1 MRFHERTKG
10 YLQMKRYQIFSLV
23 GAALLVLSGCVGMV
37 DTDTVS
43 MMKSKGSAF
52 QTALHKEYTALAVA
66 ENMEG
71 DDADAEYFI
80 SKARMAAEGK
90 DVVPQPM
97 AERNI
102 PAAAKGDLAKARL
115 NLSKKLWSGAG
126 EKTPAAAAKAQAMYD
141 CWLQEQ
147 EENNQPKDIAA
158 CRSGFEEAY
167 AKLGTMPKMAAKPMM
182 KAKPAPLPA
191 PFIVYF
197 ASDSSEIDGK
207 GMVKIKQAFADY
219 RLHKPGKVWVAGH
232 TDTKGSKTYNEGLSR
247 HRANAVGN
255 ALMELGVPRKAVEKA
270 RHGEVS
276 QAKPT
281 KDNVAEAMNRRVS
294 IFFMR

>member
-1 MRFHERTKG
+1 
-10 YLQMKRYQIFSLV
+10 MKRYQIFSLV
-23 GAALLVLSGCVGMV
+23 GAAMLVLSGCVGMV
-37 DTDTVS
+37 DTDSVS

-66 ENMEG
+66 ENAEG

-80 SKARMAAEGK
+80 AKAKKAAMGE

-102 PAAAKGDLAKARL
+102 PASAKGDLAKARL
-115 NLSKKLWSGAG
+115 NLSKKLWKGAD
-126 EKTPAAAAKAQAMYD
+126 KSTPAAAAKAQAMYD

-158 CRSGFEEAY
+158 CRSGFEKAY
-167 AKLGTMPKMAAKPMM
+167 AMLKSEPMM
-182 KAKPAPLPA
+182 AKKSMKKMMKPKPAPLPA

-197 ASDSSEIDGK
+197 ANDSADIDSK
-207 GMVKIKQAFADY
+207 GMVTIKQAFADY

-232 TDTKGSKTYNEGLSR
+232 TDTKGSKKYNEGLSR

-255 ALMELGVPRKAVEKA
+255 ALMELGIPRKKVEKA

-276 QAKPT
+276 QAVPT
-281 KDNVAEAMNRRVS
+281 KDSVSEAKNRRVS

>member
-1 MRFHERTKG
+1 
-10 YLQMKRYQIFSLV
+10 MKRYQIFSLV
-23 GAALLVLSGCVGMV
+23 GAAMLVLSGCVGMV
-37 DTDTVS
+37 DTDSVK
-43 MMKSKGSAF
+43 MMKTTGNAF
-52 QTALHKEYTALAVA
+52 QSVLHKEYSALAVA

-80 SKARMAAEGK
+80 NKAKMAAMGK

-102 PAAAKGDLAKARL
+102 PASAKGDLAKARL
-115 NLSKKLWSGAG
+115 NLSKKLWNGAADY
-126 EKTPAAAAKAQAMYD
+126 TPGAAAKAQAMYD

-147 EENNQPKDIAA
+147 EENNQPEDIAA
-158 CRSGFEEAY
+158 CRSGFEKAY
-167 AKLGTMPKMAAKPMM
+167 AMLKTAPEMAMKKPMM
-182 KAKPAPLPA
+182 KKMAKPAPLPA

-207 GMVKIKQAFADY
+207 GMTKVKQAFADY

-232 TDTKGSKTYNEGLSR
+232 TDTKGSKAYNEGLSR

-255 ALMELGVPRKAVEKA
+255 ALMELGVPRKTVEKA

-281 KDNVAEAMNRRVS
+281 KDGVSEAMNRRVS

>member
-1 MRFHERTKG
+1 
-10 YLQMKRYQIFSLV
+10 MKRYQIFSLV
-23 GAALLVLSGCVGMV
+23 GAAMLVLSGCVGMV
-37 DTDTVS
+37 DTDSVK
-43 MMKSKGSAF
+43 MMKTTGNAF
-52 QTALHKEYTALAVA
+52 QSVLHKEYTELAIA

-80 SKARMAAEGK
+80 NKARMAAMGK

-102 PAAAKGDLAKARL
+102 PAGAKGDLAKARL
-115 NLSKKLWSGAG
+115 NLTKKLWEGAADN
-126 EKTPAAAAKAQAMYD
+126 TPAAAAKAQAMYD

-158 CRSGFEEAY
+158 CRSGFEKAY
-167 AKLGTMPKMAAKPMM
+167 AMLQTAPKMAMKEPMM

-197 ASDSSEIDGK
+197 ASDSAEVDGK
-207 GMVKIKQAFADY
+207 GMTTIKQAFADY

-232 TDTKGSKTYNEGLSR
+232 TDTKGSKAYNEGLSR

-255 ALMELGVPRKAVEKA
+255 ALMELGVPRKVVEKA

-276 QAKPT
+276 QAVPT
-281 KDNVAEAMNRRVS
+281 KDNTAEGKNRRVS